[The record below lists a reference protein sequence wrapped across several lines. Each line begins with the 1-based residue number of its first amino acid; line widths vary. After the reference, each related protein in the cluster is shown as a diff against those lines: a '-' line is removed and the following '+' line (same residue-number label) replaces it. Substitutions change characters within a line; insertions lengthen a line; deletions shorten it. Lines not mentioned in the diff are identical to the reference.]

1 VKVGVLG
8 LQGDVR
14 EHVRALEAAGASVVV
29 VRHPHELEMV
39 DALVLPGG
47 ESTTIGKLLDRFAL
61 LEPIRS
67 RARSGM
73 PLYGTCAGMILMAD
87 EILGPPDAP
96 HRLGVMDCAVRRN
109 AYGRQV
115 DSFEADLDVDGL
127 DEPFRAVFIRAPVV
141 ERVGDAVEVLATCS
155 GSPVLIRQRHL
166 LASSFHPEM
175 TGDGRVHELFVRLVQ
190 DGGSGVE
197 ARLAPDPRERRGSG
211 VEARLAP
218 DPRERRGSG

>member
-1 VKVGVLG
+1 MKVGVLG
-8 LQGDVR
+8 LQGDLR
-14 EHVRALEAAGASVVV
+14 EHVRALEAAGVTAVA
-29 VRHPHELEMV
+29 VRRPHELDMV
-39 DALVLPGG
+39 EALVLPGG

-73 PLYGTCAGMILMAD
+73 ALYGTCAGMILMAS
-87 EILGPPDAP
+87 EILGPSEAP

-115 DSFEADLDVDGL
+115 DSFETNLDVAGL

-141 ERVGDAVEVLATCS
+141 ERVGPGVEVLATCD
-155 GSPVLIRQRHL
+155 GAPVLIRQGHL

-175 TGDGRVHELFVRLVQ
+175 TGDVRVHELFVRALQ
-190 DGGSGVE
+190 KG
-197 ARLAPDPRERRGSG
+197 AR
-211 VEARLAP
+211 
-218 DPRERRGSG
+218 